1 MQPITI
7 KHEGYTITTD
17 KHLLKPEQ
25 IHAWL
30 STEAYWSKNI
40 PFSLVK
46 QAFDHSFCIGIL
58 YNDEQIGYARL
69 VTDYAS
75 FGYLADV
82 YVIEE
87 HRGKGLSKK
96 MLSVIME
103 LDWVKG
109 LRRIMLA
116 TLDAH
121 ELYRQMGFVG
131 TAFPERFMEINRP
144 AIYEDTATSLS

>member
-1 MQPITI
+1 MQSITI
-7 KHEGYTITTD
+7 EHDDYIITTD
-17 KHLLKPEQ
+17 KSLLKPRQ

-40 PFSLVK
+40 PFPLVK

-58 YNDEQIGYARL
+58 KGEQQIAYARL

-82 YVIEE
+82 YVVEE

-96 MLSVIME
+96 MLSVVME
-103 LDWVKG
+103 LEWVKG

-144 AIYEDTATSLS
+144 AIYETATSSLA

>member
-7 KHEGYTITTD
+7 EHEGYIITTD
-17 KHLLKPEQ
+17 KSLLRPQQ

-30 STEAYWSKNI
+30 STEAYWSKDI
-40 PFSLVK
+40 PYSLVK

-58 YNDEQIGYARL
+58 KGEKQIGYARL

-103 LDWVKG
+103 LEWVKG
-109 LRRIMLA
+109 LHRIMLA

-121 ELYRQMGFVG
+121 ELYKQMGFVG

-144 AIYEDTATSLS
+144 AIYEKTTSSLA

>member
-7 KHEGYTITTD
+7 EHDGYIITTD
-17 KHLLKPEQ
+17 KSLLKPQQ
-25 IHAWL
+25 IHVWL
-30 STEAYWSKNI
+30 STEAYWSKDI

-58 YNDEQIGYARL
+58 KGEKQIGYARL

-103 LDWVKG
+103 LEWVKG

-121 ELYRQMGFVG
+121 ELYKQMGFVS

-144 AIYEDTATSLS
+144 AIYEKTTSSLA